1 MFFETSET
9 SSESYYYNMGLNFK
23 LGQKEPEEINMYF
36 IRGLFETSGTISNRE
51 NDNSTLFCTID
62 LLHPQLQKFFSK
74 SLKII
79 DILFTEENIF
89 KNKIIF
95 SHDALDFLSKIYD
108 NSDKTCRDENKYN
121 TYVKWATLGLFN
133 KIPNCKFVKADKDAV
148 SPKKERS
155 SDVGYDLTIIKK
167 YKNITSK
174 TILYDTGIAV
184 TPDFGYYTK
193 IVPRSSLIKSGY
205 MLTNSVG
212 IIDGSYKGNLLICL
226 TKIDD
231 ELPDLKL
238 PFRCCQLIIDRSM
251 HYTMEKVNTV
261 EDLGKSS
268 RGDGGFG
275 STDKK

>member
-23 LGQKEPEEINMYF
+23 LGQKEPEEINIHF
-36 IRGLFETSGTISNRE
+36 IRGLFEINGNISNRE
-51 NDNSTLFCTID
+51 NDNSALVCTID
-62 LLHPQLQKFFSK
+62 LLHPQLQNFFSR

-108 NSDKTCRDENKYN
+108 NSGKTCRDENNYN
-121 TYVKWATLGLFN
+121 MYVKWATVGLFN
-133 KIPNCKFVKADKDAV
+133 KIPNCKFVKTDKDAV

-231 ELPDLKL
+231 ELPEIKL

-251 HYTMEKVNTV
+251 HYTMEKVSTV